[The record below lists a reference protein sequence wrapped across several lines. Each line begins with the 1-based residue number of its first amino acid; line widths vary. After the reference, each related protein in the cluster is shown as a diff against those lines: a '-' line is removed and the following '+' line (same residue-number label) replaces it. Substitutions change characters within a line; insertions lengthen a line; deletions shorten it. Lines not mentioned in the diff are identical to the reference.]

1 MNISFVFVVTVVA
14 FVVVPLLLVLVATD
28 GPVVPLGPFVVLLL
42 LLLLVLVVFAPPPAT
57 VCIVPFRLGPIGG
70 AGGVCSRTSMA
81 LFTP

>member
-42 LLLLVLVVFAPPPAT
+42 LLLVLVVFAPPPAT

-70 AGGVCSRTSMA
+70 GGGVCPHTSMA
-81 LFTP
+81 LFNP